1 MCPAHPG
8 RAGRLPHVLEKLGT
22 GEVAPSRSE
31 GFIWSGDQAGMA
43 PFQGNDSP
51 LAEAVAALAGEGPVR
66 LYKEKL
72 NYKLAGGGGYRAH
85 QDGYTELNVG
95 REPSVPTPPEPP
107 PPQALN
113 AAAAICR
120 YTFMTQVCMIALDDF
135 TLENGCPE
143 VAPGD
148 PDSFTP
154 FRPYLSHFS
163 S

>member
-1 MCPAHPG
+1 MAASVVSDEH
-8 RAGRLPHVLEKLGT
+8 RRLFTEQGFAVLSGVWSDEQLESMIACAQRIPDEPDAFHTYEKLGT

-95 REPSVPTPPEPP
+95 REPSVPTRPDPTQTPAPAASPE
-107 PPQALN
+107 
-113 AAAAICR
+113 CR
-120 YTFMTQVCMIALDDF
+120 CGYAGTR
-135 TLENGCPE
+135 
-143 VAPGD
+143 
-148 PDSFTP
+148 S
-154 FRPYLSHFS
+154 
-163 S
+163 